1 MKKAV
6 FLIPIL
12 VFLSILPAMGYK
24 ILYKE
29 QLYKLYHLHF
39 YQDPTD
45 CLENIYYLEQ
55 VLRAD
60 FANPLNALAKIE
72 NKSEWLHYRVLFTM
86 HVNLE
91 LVKTYLRLGSKYDKR
106 NAYFYNEPWKEINLK
121 SLSKAK
127 RIYEYAR
134 VYWKEAVKTALELPS
149 TYIHLEEIQ
158 KWEDEHYRILAGELD
173 YSDIIS
179 EQLER
184 VERVMAEFEAMDEDT
199 Y

>member
-1 MKKAV
+1 MKKTI
-6 FLIPIL
+6 FLIPLFLLLFLEPL
-12 VFLSILPAMGYK
+12 VGYK

-55 VLRAD
+55 ALRAD

-72 NKSEWLHYRVLFTM
+72 TKEEWRHYRILFTM

-106 NAYFYNEPWKEINLK
+106 NAYFFNEPWKETNLK

-127 RIYEYAR
+127 RVYEYAR
-134 VYWKEAVKTALELPS
+134 VYWQEAVEAALELPS

-173 YSDIIS
+173 YGDIIS

-184 VERVMAEFEAMDEDT
+184 VEKVVAEFEAMDENT